1 MSNIAFYVVSDV
13 HGYIFPTDFT
23 SRNQYQPMGL
33 LLANHVIEQDRRQY
47 DQSFKID
54 NGDFLQGSP
63 FCNYLIAHSGS
74 SQPLV
79 DFYNRMAFDFGTL
92 GNHEFN
98 YGLPYLKDTLRR
110 LNYPVLC
117 ANIYENDST
126 LTDNGVKYFQ
136 VGDQTVGVI
145 GLTTQFIPHW
155 EQPEHIQSLTFHS
168 AFEILQQYL
177 PEMKRHADIIVVC
190 YHGGFEKDLESGTP
204 TEVLTGENEGYA
216 MLEAF
221 SKDIDIFI
229 TGHQHRQIAE
239 RFKQTA
245 VIQPG
250 TRGTT
255 VGRVVLS
262 TDEYENLSVESCE
275 LLPVIDDSTFTIDE
289 DDQHLRKQLEDWLD
303 YEITTLPYD
312 MTINHAFE
320 ARVAPH
326 PLQIL

>member
-126 LTDNGVKYFQ
+126 LTDNGVQYFQ
-136 VGDQTVGVI
+136 VGDQTVGV
-145 GLTTQFIPHW
+145 
-155 EQPEHIQSLTFHS
+155 S
-168 AFEILQQYL
+168 
-177 PEMKRHADIIVVC
+177 
-190 YHGGFEKDLESGTP
+190 
-204 TEVLTGENEGYA
+204 
-216 MLEAF
+216 
-221 SKDIDIFI
+221 
-229 TGHQHRQIAE
+229 
-239 RFKQTA
+239 RFNDT
-245 VIQPG
+245 IYSPL
-250 TRGTT
+250 GTT
-255 VGRVVLS
+255 RYIFS
-262 TDEYENLSVESCE
+262 
-275 LLPVIDDSTFTIDE
+275 
-289 DDQHLRKQLEDWLD
+289 HLRFIVLLKHFNNTYLK
-303 YEITTLPYD
+303 
-312 MTINHAFE
+312 
-320 ARVAPH
+320 
-326 PLQIL
+326 